1 MTLEVLLEMD
11 ADTLAKMS
19 DDELKAWFEP
29 MLNVTRPDRAP
40 KRQSNSSAPKIV
52 EYISPQKQALFNL
65 MKDAGLDYQKEKWK
79 QRKK

>member
-1 MTLEVLLEMD
+1 MTLEQLLEMD

-40 KRQSNSSAPKIV
+40 KRTSNNTGPKIL
-52 EYISPQKQALFNL
+52 EYISPQKQALFNM
-65 MKDAGLDYQKEKWK
+65 MKEAGLDYQKEKY
-79 QRKK
+79 KKKK